1 MYTEQYWESANLC
14 WWLKGYGYKLTYHRC
29 FFSVGHLNI
38 AWKSNSVIRSCSAN
52 KYLHQIKLFIILEH
66 LDLTVTSR
74 HFCGCFWL
82 KETVSN
88 SRTFTTWFGHV
99 CHSVLPYIL
108 YWSSED
114 MFMAILKQC
123 RVKLMQPSNSPTAMN
138 LVFLLILR
146 TVNMQWE
153 GYYWQ
158 ILNCCYSCANVSS
171 WLCSVCK
178 N

>member
-1 MYTEQYWESANLC
+1 MSPHSITAESSSSLENKGNDHHPKKLFSLYSFTISEEMYTEQYWESANWC

-82 KETVSN
+82 KETDCQTVVLL
-88 SRTFTTWFGHV
+88 RHGLV
-99 CHSVLPYIL
+99 MSV
-108 YWSSED
+108 
-114 MFMAILKQC
+114 
-123 RVKLMQPSNSPTAMN
+123 TA
-138 LVFLLILR
+138 FCLIFCTEARKICL
-146 TVNMQWE
+146 WPF
-153 GYYWQ
+153 
-158 ILNCCYSCANVSS
+158 
-171 WLCSVCK
+171 
-178 N
+178 